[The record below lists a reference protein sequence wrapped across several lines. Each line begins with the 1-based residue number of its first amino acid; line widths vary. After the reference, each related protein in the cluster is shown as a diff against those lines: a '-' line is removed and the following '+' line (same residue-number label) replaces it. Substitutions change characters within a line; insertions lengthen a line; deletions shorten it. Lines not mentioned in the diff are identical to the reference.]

1 MQHET
6 IELEHWTIEIHRDDD
21 PLDPRKEYDNVG
33 TMVCFHSRCALGDD
47 HEFTPESAR
56 EFIEEQGDNILWLP
70 LYLYDHSGITISAAP
85 FSCPWDSGQI
95 GFIYCTQEQINHEW
109 NGDRDA
115 ARKYL
120 LAEVSTYDQ
129 YLTGDIW
136 GFVVKDEHEEIVDS
150 CRGFY
155 GYEYCVEEAR
165 DSAQHSLEIARAAYH
180 KEAIAE
186 ILATVC

>member
-1 MQHET
+1 MDHET
-6 IELEHWTIEIHRDDD
+6 IELEHATIEIHRDDD
-21 PLDPRKEYDNVG
+21 PADPRREHDNVG
-33 TMVCFHSRCALGDD
+33 TMVCFHSRYRLGDD

-70 LYLYDHSGITISAAP
+70 LYLYDHSGITISTAP

-95 GFIYCTQEQINHEW
+95 GFIYCTQKQINHEW

-120 LAEVSTYDQ
+120 FGEVSTYDQ

-150 CRGFY
+150 CWGFY
-155 GYEYCVEEAR
+155 GYEYCVSEAR
-165 DSAQHSLEIARAAYH
+165 DSAQHCLEVAHAF
-180 KEAIAE
+180 
-186 ILATVC
+186 